1 MLTLT
6 DIVWE
11 PAYNLRG
18 WLVPIPSL
26 APSLWL
32 IEFAV
37 CFVQLPL
44 VALTLWFPKS
54 REEMGT
60 EICVQV
66 GSRGMC
72 LEVRH
77 KWGQV
82 VAPWRSACV
91 C

>member
-32 IEFAV
+32 TEFALCV
-37 CFVQLPL
+37 FVQLPL
-44 VALTLWFPKS
+44 FALTLWVSKN
-54 REEMGT
+54 REEMGK
-60 EICVQV
+60 EICVQD

-72 LEVRH
+72 LEVRGFGA
-77 KWGQV
+77 KW
-82 VAPWRSACV
+82 
-91 C
+91 

>member
-44 VALTLWFPKS
+44 FALTVGFLKVRRKWEKKFVSKMEV
-54 REEMGT
+54 EE
-60 EICVQV
+60 C
-66 GSRGMC
+66 
-72 LEVRH
+72 
-77 KWGQV
+77 
-82 VAPWRSACV
+82 A
-91 C
+91 